1 MITKIKTNS
10 HEEWLKERKKSLGG
24 SDMGS
29 ILGMNPYSSPYTVW
43 AEKTGK
49 LPPFEGNEWTRLG
62 NDLEYYV
69 AQRFAENSGLKV
81 SNDNTTW
88 RNSKYP
94 HLHAN
99 IDRKIVGMKA
109 GLECK
114 ITSELNA
121 KKYKDGEFPDRF
133 YAQCCE
139 YLLVTEYERW
149 YLAVL
154 IYGKGI
160 KIYQMTRIKDD
171 IVPEWCEASVYVDDA
186 ELEAL
191 ATESARFWN
200 LHVLTGIPPVADG
213 TESTSNTLS
222 TIYPESNGDTINLAA
237 YETDLH
243 QYMSLGEL
251 IDSMKNQRD
260 EIGNRIKSF
269 MGEAGRGESNKF
281 KVTWSSS
288 IRSTF
293 DHKRFAQEHPQ
304 MDLTNYYKATTTRTF
319 KVNENKK
326 EKALC

>member
-1 MITKIKTNS
+1 MSIKKVKTNT
-10 HEEWLKERKKSLGG
+10 HEEWLEERKKSLGG
-24 SDMGS
+24 SDMGA

-62 NDLEYYV
+62 NDLEGYV
-69 AQRFAENSGLKV
+69 AQRFTEASGLKV
-81 SNDNTTW
+81 SVDKATW

-99 IDRKIVGMKA
+99 IDRKVVGKRA
-109 GLECK
+109 GVECK
-114 ITSELNA
+114 LTSELNA

-139 YLLVTEYERW
+139 YLLVTEYDRW
-149 YLAVL
+149 YLTVL

-171 IVPEWCEASVYVDDA
+171 VIPEWCEASVYVDDA
-186 ELEAL
+186 ELESL
-191 ATESARFWN
+191 AMASEHFWED
-200 LHVLTGIPPVADG
+200 HVLTNIPPMADG
-213 TESTSNTLS
+213 TDSTSKTIT
-222 TIYPESNGDTINLAA
+222 TIYPESNGDTVNLMA
-237 YETDLH
+237 YENDMH

-251 IDSMKNQRD
+251 IDNMKGQRE
-260 EIGNRIKSF
+260 EIANRIKAF
-269 MGEAGRGESNKF
+269 MGEVGRGESNKF

-293 DHKRFAQEHPQ
+293 DHKRFAQEHPT
-304 MDLTNYYKATTTRTF
+304 MDLTGYYKSTPTRTF
-319 KVNENKK
+319 KINER
-326 EKALC
+326 